1 MTYVDKRVTKRQNPK
16 RMSRTKQPASVVVSE
31 IQKEVI
37 VKPIKAED
45 LTVSN
50 VTAIV
55 VNRKT
60 LDFTKKC
67 IESLTTFYPSINM
80 VVVDNWS
87 NDESLAY
94 VKSLIDKPNFS
105 VVLNDSVEPHHA
117 VGLNLGV
124 REVKTRFFLT
134 LDSDVEVLCG
144 GWIEEMLKMFHDQ
157 DMFSVGHITMN
168 SSSDCVTLPKRSE
181 KVYHYVHPFCALWDK
196 EKFDI
201 VGVPFIK
208 SGQPVCEIFK
218 ASDKMGFHIGSVP
231 GLNVHNLPKPYYV
244 KHVWGGTRD
253 TLAILADRERKK

>member
-16 RMSRTKQPASVVVSE
+16 RMSRTKQPAVVVSE

-67 IESLTTFYPSINM
+67 IESLTTFYPDIKI

-87 NDESLAY
+87 NDESLGY
-94 VKSLIDKPNFS
+94 VKSLSGKPNFTI
-105 VVLNDSVEPHHA
+105 VLNSNTHPHHA
-117 VGLNLGV
+117 IGLNLGV

-134 LDSDVEVLCG
+134 LDSDVEVLRG
-144 GWIEEMLKMFHDQ
+144 GWIEEMLKMFYDQ
-157 DMFSVGHITMN
+157 DMLAVGHITMN
-168 SSSDCVTLPKRSE
+168 SSCNCTDLPKRGD
-181 KVYHYVHPFCALWDK
+181 KVYHYVHPFCALWDN
-196 EKFDI
+196 EKFKVI
-201 VGVPFIK
+201 GVPFVET
-208 SGQPVCEIFK
+208 GQPVCEIFK
-218 ASDKMGFHIGSVP
+218 AGEKIGFHVGSVP
-231 GLNVHNLPKPYYV
+231 GLNVHNLPEPYYV
-244 KHVWGGTRD
+244 RHAWGGTRD
-253 TLAILADRERKK
+253 MLATLADRERKK